1 MIDILAAIRSWANA
15 ISDRSCSAA
24 ARYFFAGSRGSSAAN
39 ATGKRADFTF
49 TVASRNP
56 ICGHGLRCFRPSKR
70 ILMDQLQEANRS
82 LQPPLLGIG
91 RNYFQ
96 CLGTRVS
103 SSFRTRL
110 RGMKRRILKLNQTA
124 TVGSSDRFGSAH
136 DIQLAENASYVRF
149 YLRLADEKIRADLF
163 IASTAGDHLE
173 NIDLPA
179 G

>member
-39 ATGKRADFTF
+39 ATGKRADFAF

-70 ILMDQLQEANRS
+70 ILMDQLQEANRWM
-82 LQPPLLGIG
+82 QPPLLGIG

-103 SSFRTRL
+103 SS
-110 RGMKRRILKLNQTA
+110 
-124 TVGSSDRFGSAH
+124 SSNETPRNEKPDTKTESGRDDWPQRSLRFGS
-136 DIQLAENASYVRF
+136 
-149 YLRLADEKIRADLF
+149 
-163 IASTAGDHLE
+163 
-173 NIDLPA
+173 
-179 G
+179 

>member
-103 SSFRTRL
+103 SS
-110 RGMKRRILKLNQTA
+110 
-124 TVGSSDRFGSAH
+124 SSNETPRNEKPDTKAESGRDDWPQRSLRFGS
-136 DIQLAENASYVRF
+136 
-149 YLRLADEKIRADLF
+149 
-163 IASTAGDHLE
+163 
-173 NIDLPA
+173 
-179 G
+179 